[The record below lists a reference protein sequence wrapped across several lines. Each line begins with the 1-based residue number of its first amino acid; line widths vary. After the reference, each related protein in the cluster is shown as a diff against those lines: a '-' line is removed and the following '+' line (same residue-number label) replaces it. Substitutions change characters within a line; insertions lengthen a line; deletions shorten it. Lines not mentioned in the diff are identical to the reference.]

1 MVGTNKAGAFQ
12 CLGDKYMIEVLD
24 GPKREGASLSLL
36 ITKEK
41 ELAKDVVVNGVL
53 GCCDHETVEFNVLR
67 KAKGR
72 PKLLGCKRGD
82 TGLLRT

>member
-12 CLGDKYMIEVLD
+12 YLGDKYVIQALD
-24 GPKREGASLSLL
+24 APKREGASLSLL

-41 ELAKDVVVNGVL
+41 ELAKDVVVNGSL
-53 GCCDHETVEFNVLR
+53 GCCDHETVEFNVWR
-67 KAKGR
+67 KAEGR
-72 PKLLGCKRGD
+72 PKALGCKRMD